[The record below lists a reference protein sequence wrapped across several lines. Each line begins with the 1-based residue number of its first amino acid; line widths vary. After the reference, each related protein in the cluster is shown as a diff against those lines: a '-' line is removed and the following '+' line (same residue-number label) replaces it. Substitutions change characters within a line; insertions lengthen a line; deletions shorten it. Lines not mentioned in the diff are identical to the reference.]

1 MAGTGGNAVKG
12 GLAGNGAGAGPGA
25 VAGTDADPGPGAVAG
40 TGADAGAASPA
51 TIDALE
57 SLAIGS
63 VAVTTLALA
72 QAGVELTFAQ
82 WRALMVVAEDEEGAT
97 ISEIAAA
104 IGSATSPASRLV
116 TRMRDRGLVR
126 TRKDARD
133 HRATRVHLS
142 ERGWAVRDRV
152 VARRRE
158 LLGSALRQLPPLP
171 PPVAQVLGQL
181 GQAMRTTP

>member
-1 MAGTGGNAVKG
+1 MATTGE
-12 GLAGNGAGAGPGA
+12 L
-25 VAGTDADPGPGAVAG
+25 
-40 TGADAGAASPA
+40 PA
-51 TIDALE
+51 IDALE
-57 SLAIGS
+57 SLAVGS

-82 WRALMVVAEDEEGAT
+82 WRALMVVAEGADGAT
-97 ISEIAAA
+97 VSEIAVA

-116 TRMRDRGLVR
+116 TRMRSRGLVL
-126 TRKDARD
+126 TQKDARD

-158 LLGSALRQLPPLP
+158 LLGATLQRLPPLP
-171 PPVAQVLGQL
+171 LPVARTLGNL
-181 GQAMRTTP
+181 GLALRATP

>member
-1 MAGTGGNAVKG
+1 MAGTGRIATTG
-12 GLAGNGAGAGPGA
+12 GLAG
-25 VAGTDADPGPGAVAG
+25 TGAVAG
-40 TGADAGAASPA
+40 TGEPA

-82 WRALMVVAEDEEGAT
+82 WRALMVVAEGAEGAT
-97 ISEIAAA
+97 VSEIAAA

-116 TRMRDRGLVR
+116 TRMRDRGLVL

-171 PPVAQVLGQL
+171 PPVARTLGEL
-181 GQAMRTTP
+181 GLAMRTTP

>member
-1 MAGTGGNAVKG
+1 MECICYAPGMAGTGGIATTG
-12 GLAGNGAGAGPGA
+12 GRTGTRS
-25 VAGTDADPGPGAVAG
+25 VAA
-40 TGADAGAASPA
+40 TGEPA
-51 TIDALE
+51 TLDALE

-72 QAGVELTFAQ
+72 QARVELTFAQ
-82 WRALMVVAEDEEGAT
+82 WRALMVVAEGADGAT
-97 ISEIAAA
+97 VSEIAVA

-116 TRMRDRGLVR
+116 TRMRDRGLVL

-158 LLGSALRQLPPLP
+158 LLGSTLRQQPPLS
-171 PPVAQVLGQL
+171 PPVALILAQL

>member
-1 MAGTGGNAVKG
+1 MERICYAPRMAGTGGIATTGELAAV
-12 GLAGNGAGAGPGA
+12 
-25 VAGTDADPGPGAVAG
+25 
-40 TGADAGAASPA
+40 
-51 TIDALE
+51 DALE
-57 SLAIGS
+57 LLAIGS

-82 WRALMVVAEDEEGAT
+82 WRALMVVAEGAEGAT
-97 ISEIAAA
+97 VSEIAVA

-116 TRMRDRGLVR
+116 TRMRDRGLVL

-152 VARRRE
+152 MTRRRE
-158 LLGSALRQLPPLP
+158 LLGCTLRQLPPLP
-171 PPVAQVLGQL
+171 PPVARTLGEL